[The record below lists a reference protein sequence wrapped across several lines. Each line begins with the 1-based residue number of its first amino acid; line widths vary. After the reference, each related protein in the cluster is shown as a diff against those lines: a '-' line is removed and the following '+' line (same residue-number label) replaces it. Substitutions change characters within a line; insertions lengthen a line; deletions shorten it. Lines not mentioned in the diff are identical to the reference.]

1 MPDGVVG
8 QGMIVA
14 IDQGTSATKAVALD
28 GGGRVVA
35 SVTSALGQSHPRPG
49 WVEQDAAAILTG
61 VRSAVAEV
69 MAHVD
74 APVLGLGLS
83 SQRESALLWDTRTGE
98 PLGPMLGWQDRRT
111 AAAAAALTG
120 PAEEE
125 VRERSGLPIDP
136 MFSAL
141 KLAWLLDEVD
151 PDRSRSARGEIA
163 AGTVDSWLVHA
174 LTGEHRIEIGNASR
188 TQLLNLATGAWD
200 ERLLEI
206 FGVPAAVLP
215 RVAASTEPTRPIVE
229 FGGARIHAVL
239 GDSHSALYAHG
250 VREPGAVKVTYGTG
264 SSVMGLLAD
273 GALVGDAGVTTGSGT
288 AVGAVS
294 TAGNV
299 SIPAGLVGTIAWQ
312 LGDAPHR
319 LAFEGN
325 VLAAGATM
333 AWLSRLLGRSV
344 ADLAALARTAPTDHG
359 VHLVPAFA
367 GLGAPYW
374 DPGAG
379 AILTGFDLGTDAA
392 ILARAGAESIAQ
404 QVEDVLAAA
413 DAAGPVTDVLAD
425 GGPSADDWLMQL
437 QADVSGRR
445 VHRGARESLSACG
458 VGLLAAEA
466 LGLTIPPD
474 ARATTFVPTLPAE
487 QAGRRREAWERAV
500 RLARAAPSGIT
511 ADPTTT

>member
-1 MPDGVVG
+1 MARQGV
-8 QGMIVA
+8 IVA

-28 GGGRVVA
+28 GAGRVRG
-35 SVTSALGQSHPRPG
+35 SVTSPLGQSHPRPG
-49 WVEQDAAAILTG
+49 WVEQDANAILAG
-61 VRSAVAEV
+61 VCSAVAEV
-69 MAHVD
+69 VAQVEE
-74 APVLGLGLS
+74 PLLGLGLS

-111 AAAAAALTG
+111 AGAAAGLVAVTD
-120 PAEEE
+120 E

-215 RVAASTEPTRPIVE
+215 RVVASTEPTRPIAR

-250 VREPGAVKVTYGTG
+250 VRESGAVKVTYGTG
-264 SSVMGLLAD
+264 SSVMGLLAGD
-273 GALVGDAGVTTGSGT
+273 GR
-288 AVGAVS
+288 
-294 TAGNV
+294 
-299 SIPAGLVGTIAWQ
+299 IPAGLVGTIAWQ

-325 VLAAGATM
+325 ILATGATM
-333 AWLSRLLGRSV
+333 AWLSRLLGRPV
-344 ADLAALARTAPTDHG
+344 ADLAALARTAPAEHG

-392 ILARAGAESIAQ
+392 VLARAGAESIAQ

-425 GGPSADDWLMQL
+425 GGPSGDDWLMQL
-437 QADVSGRR
+437 QADVSGRG
-445 VHRGARESLSACG
+445 VHRSARESLSAYG
-458 VGLLAAEA
+458 VGLVAAEA
-466 LGLTIPPD
+466 LGLSIPPD
-474 ARATTFVPTLPAE
+474 AGATTFTPALPAE
-487 QAGRRREAWERAV
+487 QAGRRRDAWRRAV
-500 RLARAAPSGIT
+500 RLARATPSGIT

>member
-1 MPDGVVG
+1 MSNGPMPDGGAGPGV
-8 QGMIVA
+8 IVA
-14 IDQGTSATKAVALD
+14 IDQGTSATKAIALD
-28 GGGRVVA
+28 GAGRLIA
-35 SVTSALGQSHPRPG
+35 SVTTSVGQSHPRPG
-49 WVEQDAAAILTG
+49 WVEQDAAEILAG
-61 VRSAVAEV
+61 VRSAVAELLDR
-69 MAHVD
+69 VD

-83 SQRESALLWDTRTGE
+83 SQRESALLWDTRTGA

-111 AAAAAALTG
+111 ATAAAGLAG
-120 PAEEE
+120 HEEQ

-141 KLAWLLDEVD
+141 KLAWLLDRVD

-188 TQLLNLATGAWD
+188 TQLLNLATGGWD
-200 ERLLEI
+200 EHLLEI

-215 RVAASTEPTRPIVE
+215 RVVASTEPTRPIAE

-264 SSVMGLLAD
+264 SSVMGLLAGD
-273 GALVGDAGVTTGSGT
+273 GQ
-288 AVGAVS
+288 
-294 TAGNV
+294 
-299 SIPAGLVGTIAWQ
+299 IPPGLVGTIAWQ

-325 VLAAGATM
+325 ILATGATM
-333 AWLSRLLGRSV
+333 AWLSRLLGRPV
-344 ADLAALARTAPTDHG
+344 PDLAALARTAPADHG

-392 ILARAGAESIAQ
+392 VLARAGAESIAH

-413 DAAGPVTDVLAD
+413 DTAGPVTDVLVD
-425 GGPSADDWLMQL
+425 GGPSSDDWLMQL
-437 QADVSGRR
+437 QADVSRRR
-445 VHRGARESLSACG
+445 VHRGARDSLSACG
-458 VGLLAAEA
+458 AGLLAAET
-466 LGLTIPPD
+466 LGLRVPPD
-474 ARATTFVPTLPAE
+474 APATTFTPAIPADR
-487 QAGRRREAWERAV
+487 AGPRREAWRRAV
-500 RLARAAPSGIT
+500 RLARATPSGIT
-511 ADPTTT
+511 AVPTTT